1 MTHHDLRSFSLC
13 LYVLVSQQ
21 SFVLKMHLSNYK
33 RNILHL
39 IWVVEQD
46 RRAAKNFWGQGRF
59 LQISTQFLNSSIRL
73 NYMKTLQRASFKNS
87 YLCQTKIILA
97 DKGKASAFLLGKI
110 KDVMFLFL
118 HHVFNLYFPE
128 AIKR

>member
-1 MTHHDLRSFSLC
+1 M
-13 LYVLVSQQ
+13 
-21 SFVLKMHLSNYK
+21 
-33 RNILHL
+33 
-39 IWVVEQD
+39 E
-46 RRAAKNFWGQGRF
+46 
-59 LQISTQFLNSSIRL
+59 
-73 NYMKTLQRASFKNS
+73 TLQRASFKNS

-118 HHVFNLYFPE
+118 HHVSNLYFPE